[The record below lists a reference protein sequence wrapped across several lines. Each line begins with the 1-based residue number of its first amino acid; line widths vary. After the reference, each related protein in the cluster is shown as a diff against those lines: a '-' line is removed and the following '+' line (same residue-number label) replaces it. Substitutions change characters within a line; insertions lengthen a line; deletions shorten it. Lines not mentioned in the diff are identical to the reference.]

1 MDKAT
6 QVAVTLARSG
16 VDDAT
21 ISKVMAALA
30 GTTPTEATAAPS
42 APIDIIEPQRAP
54 RRGGHGDGQ
63 RWFPLLNALR
73 TIVRLRGPL
82 RADVRTL
89 ANMCPKELAAAWEGR
104 NTRTPMAR
112 GLGVLV
118 GRYARAGKPVCGLR
132 FRLQGHEVVND
143 LRNVYAIYTV
153 ELDGAKAKGA

>member
-21 ISKVMAALA
+21 ISKVMAALTD
-30 GTTPTEATAAPS
+30 TTPTEATAATS
-42 APIDIIEPQRAP
+42 APVDIIEPQRAP
-54 RRGGHGDGQ
+54 RRGGHGDGR

-104 NTRTPMAR
+104 TTRTPMAR